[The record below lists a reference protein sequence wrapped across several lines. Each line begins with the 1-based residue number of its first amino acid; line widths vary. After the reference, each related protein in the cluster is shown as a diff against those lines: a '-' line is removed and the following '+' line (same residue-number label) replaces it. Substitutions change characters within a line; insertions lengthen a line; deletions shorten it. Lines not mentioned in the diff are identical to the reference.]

1 MGPDKIG
8 AEILRKAEK
17 LGRLL
22 QGSGGAVIAFS
33 GGVDS
38 TYLLYRALQS
48 RGVESV
54 LAVTAVSPL
63 QAPGEAAEAKK
74 IARFLGANH
83 LILPFKILDREEFLL
98 NTRQRCYYCKCHLFD
113 CLLEIAARYRLPTVW
128 EGANLDDA
136 GEYRPGLTAA
146 RERAVESPLMEV
158 GLTKREIRRLSRA
171 GGLPTWDRAASP
183 CLATRFPY
191 GERLE
196 REKLRLVARAERYL
210 KGLGFRGEL
219 RVRYHGKVAR
229 IEVPVQEQVVL
240 LARRELGAA
249 GKKRLGFEHVTLD
262 LVGFQSGGFDREPP
276 R

>member
-1 MGPDKIG
+1 MLQGP
-8 AEILRKAEK
+8 
-17 LGRLL
+17 GRLSL
-22 QGSGGAVIAFS
+22 SLGG
-33 GGVDS
+33 GWY
-38 TYLLYRALQS
+38 YLLYRALQS

-63 QAPGEAAEAKK
+63 QAPGETAEAKK

-191 GERLE
+191 RERLE
-196 REKLRLVARAERYL
+196 REKLRWWPGRALL
-210 KGLGFRGEL
+210 KGVGFRGEL

-240 LARRELGAA
+240 LARREVVAA
-249 GKKRLGFEHVTLD
+249 GLKRLGFEHVTLD